1 MKKER
6 GTKVALGIGLFVS
19 LLAFS
24 SGWLL
29 NHFLLF
35 TGIL

>member
-6 GTKVALGIGLFVS
+6 GLKVAVGIGLFVS

-29 NHFLLF
+29 NRFLLVS
-35 TGIL
+35 GIL